1 MQTELKVYLFK
12 KFENKRV
19 YMVYQISKVQFLFMS
34 ECVKSEN
41 PLMKTI
47 RAKRDTAFEIRIKKM
62 ENHVIRGN

>member
-1 MQTELKVYLFK
+1 
-12 KFENKRV
+12 
-19 YMVYQISKVQFLFMS
+19 MS

-47 RAKRDTAFEIRIKKM
+47 RAKRDTAFEIRVKKM